1 MSGGEPLKVDWDRS
15 WLDAPALAAVLAI
28 LNPPN
33 GGEADGDGVIET
45 RVVGGAVRNALLG
58 HMRSGTSGGDVDLA
72 TTAPAET
79 VMALA
84 RAAGLKA
91 VPTGIAHGTV
101 TVICAG
107 APFEVTTLRHDV
119 ETDGRHATVAFG
131 ADWMEDARRRDFT
144 MNALYAD
151 RQGRLYD
158 PVGGY
163 DDVFAGRVRFIGDAN
178 ARIAEDF
185 LRILR
190 FFRFHAQFGRGD
202 PDAAGL
208 AAVIRQRNGL
218 LGLSAERLR
227 QEMLRLLV
235 ARGAAPTVR
244 VMAESGI
251 LGIVTGGIAYLEAFS
266 RICALEAADGD
277 GAGAEGEGGPD
288 AILRLAALCLV
299 VAEDAD
305 RLAARLRLTNAERKR
320 LTAAASRWWAITPA
334 LSGHDRAGMLYRI
347 GRQTLLDRAR
357 LSYAHGDVEE
367 PGWQAL
373 MTDLR
378 QRAVPRFPVTGGDLV
393 GLGLASGPAVGALL
407 ERLETQWIEAD
418 FALDREALLQSA
430 AALIRRP

>member
-1 MSGGEPLKVDWDRS
+1 MSGREPLEVDWDRS
-15 WLDAPALAAVLAI
+15 WLDAPALATVLAI
-28 LNPPN
+28 LNPPD
-33 GGEADGDGVIET
+33 GGEADGDGAIET
-45 RVVGGAVRNALLG
+45 RVVGGAVRNALLNQPA
-58 HMRSGTSGGDVDLA
+58 GDIDLA

-101 TVICAG
+101 TVICEG

-119 ETDGRHATVAFG
+119 ETHGRHATVAFG
-131 ADWMEDARRRDFT
+131 ADWVEDARRRDFT

-163 DDVFAGRVRFIGDAN
+163 GDVFAGRVRFIGDAN

-190 FFRFHAQFGRGD
+190 FFRFHAQYGHGD

-227 QEMLRLLV
+227 QEMLRLIV
-235 ARGAAPTVR
+235 ARGAASTVR
-244 VMAESGI
+244 VMAESAI
-251 LGIVTGGIAYLEAFS
+251 LGIVTGGITYLGAFS
-266 RICALEAADGD
+266 RASALET
-277 GAGAEGEGGPD
+277 AGVEGEDGPD
-288 AILRLAALCLV
+288 AILRLAALCVV
-299 VAEDAD
+299 VAEDVD
-305 RLAARLRLTNAERKR
+305 RLAGRLRLTNAERKR

-357 LSYAHGDVEE
+357 LSFARFGPAPND
-367 PGWQAL
+367 PDWQAL
-373 MTDLR
+373 LADLR
-378 QRAVPRFPVTGGDLV
+378 QRAIPRFPVTGGDLV

-418 FALDREALLQSA
+418 FALDREALLLSA
-430 AALIRRP
+430 AALIQRP